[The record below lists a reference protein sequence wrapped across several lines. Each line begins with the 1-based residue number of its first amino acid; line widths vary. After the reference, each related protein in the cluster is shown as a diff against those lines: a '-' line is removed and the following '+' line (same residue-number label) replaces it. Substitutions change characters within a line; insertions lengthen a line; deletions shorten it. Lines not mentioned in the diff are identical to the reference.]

1 MTALGA
7 IRISEPF
14 CRSRRVALGHQFDDQ
29 GSPCP
34 PSTDHIWS
42 DSGIICVPV
51 EFRMQSRGAS
61 RDRLNYLSIRI
72 CHLGIL
78 G

>member
-14 CRSRRVALGHQFDDQ
+14 CQSWCVALGHQFDDQ

-34 PSTDHIWS
+34 LSTDRIWS

-51 EFRMQSRGAS
+51 DFRMRSRGAS
-61 RDRLNYLSIRI
+61 RDCLNYLSIRI
-72 CHLGIL
+72 RRLGIL
-78 G
+78 R